1 MYIDVHCHLDLCKN
15 IERIIDN
22 VKKNGVNIIVTNGID
37 PSTNRKALEL
47 TSKYKEVKAALG
59 IYPMEA
65 LSLSDDEIEDEIDFI
80 RENMDKVA
88 AVGEVGLDFKED
100 LKNWERQK
108 EIFRKFINLSIKL
121 NKPVIVHSRKA
132 EKECIEVL
140 EGLNARKVV
149 MHCFCGKFSLV
160 ERIAKNGWFISIP
173 ANVNYNKQFQ
183 DIAEKIDIKNLLCET
198 DAPYLH
204 PLKERDNVPANVIYS
219 YKKIAEL
226 KKMKL
231 EDAEKKIE
239 NNYRKL
245 FN

>member
-15 IERIIDN
+15 IEKSVEGAR
-22 VKKNGVNIIVTNGID
+22 KKGVNIIVTNGIN
-37 PSTNRKALEL
+37 PSTNRKGLEL
-47 TSKYKEVKAALG
+47 ASKYKEVKAALG
-59 IYPMEA
+59 IYPIDALA
-65 LSLSDDEIEDEIDFI
+65 LSDREIDDEIDFI
-80 RENMDKVA
+80 RKNKNRIVA
-88 AVGEVGLDFKED
+88 IGEVGIDFKED

-140 EGLNARKVV
+140 EGLNVRKAI

-183 DIAEKIDIKNLLCET
+183 DISEKIDIKNLLCET

-204 PLKERDNVPANVIYS
+204 PLKERDNLPENVVYS

-226 KKMKL
+226 KKIELK
-231 EDAEKKIE
+231 DVEKKIE
-239 NNYRKL
+239 DNYKKL